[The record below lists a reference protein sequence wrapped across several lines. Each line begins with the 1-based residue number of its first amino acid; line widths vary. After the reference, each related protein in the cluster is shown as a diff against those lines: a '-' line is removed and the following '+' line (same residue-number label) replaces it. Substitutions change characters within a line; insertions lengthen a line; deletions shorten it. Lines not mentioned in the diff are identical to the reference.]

1 MGVEIYK
8 DEEGKEHYIFD
19 NSELY
24 DDDNIG
30 EKLEDIE
37 ILRIHND
44 NTIKTVHSL
53 INQKIYSMKTINY
66 KKGNFGL
73 KYKES
78 LIKQIDNILKLNY
91 FYILKFYKYFVTD
104 NEIHIIMEHTNNGSL
119 NDFIKI
125 HASLKLNISEEYLWN
140 LFIQCTKA
148 LRFLHSN
155 DIIHMSI
162 NPRHFL
168 MTNEKIIKLELCPKK
183 DEFESYEIPEKEFS
197 KKGDVYSLGCVF
209 YQLVFLV
216 QNLKDYNFP
225 KLNEESYYSD
235 ELIDIIKSM
244 IEKNPEKRPSSE
256 ELCNRIMQEYDN
268 IITKNSSISAL
279 ISCLNSISKIEKE
292 FNLNKSKF
300 NDKKLTPIS
309 CSFFNCLKNINDKN
323 EWNRAIKSFRRYFG
337 TKNPR
342 LDGDKEIDPFYLI
355 IFLVENLHKE
365 LNEKSEN
372 NLEENQRYLIKRKED
387 KTNREDMT
395 INFFSYFK
403 GHFNSIISKTF
414 FGIMKNKHT
423 CKGCSLIT
431 FSFNNFCLLNF
442 DVDKLAPYGDK
453 KTIKLQNFFTGLKEG
468 KFSTN
473 SKNEYFCK
481 GCSKKTPHLIEKK
494 IYYMPH
500 SLIICFRNS
509 NKYYDADIDFPDFID
524 LSEEKEYTHSP
535 GKFELKGFINK
546 INDNGKENYIGYY
559 KSPIN
564 EKIYSC
570 ENDIKEE
577 NSWNKNKG
585 KVIMLF
591 YEANNK

>member
-8 DEEGKEHYIFD
+8 DEEGKDHYIFD

-24 DDDNIG
+24 DDNNIG

-44 NTIKTVHSL
+44 DTIKTVHSL

-73 KYKES
+73 KYKDS

-119 NDFIKI
+119 KDFIKI
-125 HASLKLNISEEYLWN
+125 HASLKMNISEEYLWN

-183 DEFESYEIPEKEFS
+183 DEFESYELPEKEFS

-256 ELCNRIMQEYDN
+256 ELCNRIMEEYDN
-268 IITKNSSISAL
+268 IITKNSSISAV
-279 ISCLNSISKIEKE
+279 ISCLYSINKIEKE
-292 FNLNKSKF
+292 FNLNKNKF

-309 CSFFNCLKNINDKN
+309 CSFFNCLNSINDKN
-323 EWNRAIKSFRRYFG
+323 EWSKAIKNFRRYFG

-395 INFFSYFK
+395 INFFRYFK

-423 CKGCSLIT
+423 CKGCRLMT
-431 FSFNNFCLLNF
+431 FRF
-442 DVDKLAPYGDK
+442 G
-453 KTIKLQNFFTGLKEG
+453 
-468 KFSTN
+468 
-473 SKNEYFCK
+473 
-481 GCSKKTPHLIEKK
+481 
-494 IYYMPH
+494 
-500 SLIICFRNS
+500 
-509 NKYYDADIDFPDFID
+509 
-524 LSEEKEYTHSP
+524 
-535 GKFELKGFINK
+535 
-546 INDNGKENYIGYY
+546 
-559 KSPIN
+559 
-564 EKIYSC
+564 
-570 ENDIKEE
+570 
-577 NSWNKNKG
+577 
-585 KVIMLF
+585 
-591 YEANNK
+591 

>member
-168 MTNEKIIKLELCPKK
+168 MTNEK
-183 DEFESYEIPEKEFS
+183 
-197 KKGDVYSLGCVF
+197 
-209 YQLVFLV
+209 
-216 QNLKDYNFP
+216 
-225 KLNEESYYSD
+225 
-235 ELIDIIKSM
+235 
-244 IEKNPEKRPSSE
+244 
-256 ELCNRIMQEYDN
+256 
-268 IITKNSSISAL
+268 
-279 ISCLNSISKIEKE
+279 
-292 FNLNKSKF
+292 
-300 NDKKLTPIS
+300 
-309 CSFFNCLKNINDKN
+309 
-323 EWNRAIKSFRRYFG
+323 
-337 TKNPR
+337 
-342 LDGDKEIDPFYLI
+342 
-355 IFLVENLHKE
+355 
-365 LNEKSEN
+365 
-372 NLEENQRYLIKRKED
+372 
-387 KTNREDMT
+387 
-395 INFFSYFK
+395 
-403 GHFNSIISKTF
+403 
-414 FGIMKNKHT
+414 
-423 CKGCSLIT
+423 
-431 FSFNNFCLLNF
+431 
-442 DVDKLAPYGDK
+442 
-453 KTIKLQNFFTGLKEG
+453 
-468 KFSTN
+468 
-473 SKNEYFCK
+473 
-481 GCSKKTPHLIEKK
+481 
-494 IYYMPH
+494 
-500 SLIICFRNS
+500 
-509 NKYYDADIDFPDFID
+509 
-524 LSEEKEYTHSP
+524 
-535 GKFELKGFINK
+535 
-546 INDNGKENYIGYY
+546 
-559 KSPIN
+559 
-564 EKIYSC
+564 
-570 ENDIKEE
+570 
-577 NSWNKNKG
+577 
-585 KVIMLF
+585 
-591 YEANNK
+591 